1 MGAKPKENRFFFHF
15 QKIEIKS
22 LFFFGVYPDRENM
35 ESKNLKST
43 WNLKNGKM
51 ILPYVLLFA
60 GIILTLSLGSF
71 DAGEH
76 GVEHNFFGRLGFYI
90 SYGMFFMFGAA
101 SFLPGFFT
109 IGLGAFRLVK
119 EELEL
124 TNRLLSLPIF
134 LLCFAITLQIT
145 GHVSTIPF
153 ASQGGFAGQLFS
165 SGLEFVFGATG
176 KVLIHL
182 IFYFYG
188 LILLLNESPLH
199 FVGRVLGTAV
209 TKYGIQY
216 GFGKSGENIGS
227 LFQTAVEKF
236 QRRRT
241 NLPWFSAHTDGIH
254 SPKQFQQEIRS
265 HKQTQG
271 QKETSPLRD
280 ALHSTFG
287 KEGGLSNL
295 LSKVDTSS
303 MVTSET
309 SRIRFQ
315 NRGAF
320 TGNFEE
326 QGKVFRFQSVSPSLS
341 EKIREQKTF
350 SETSSGWEIIDFRTS
365 NSSSIK
371 PGVTLVVPS
380 SKETDFS
387 DSSGGNESDR
397 MDPFVPSEEIRDKEE
412 VASEE
417 TRTIRNTGFEKEFSK
432 EEGISTDS
440 NEVLEESFE
449 EKETLDSEFSRGE
462 TSFENIETSVA
473 SKSRN
478 VSLMDCIDSS
488 SDFSSEKKEDKMESI
503 PSKTLVP
510 EVRSKRSIYHVPLKS
525 LKTTSAKIQDPLFK
539 IESDKVARKIEEII
553 RQYGYESQVVSM
565 ERGPIITRYELSP
578 PLGVKLGRITSL
590 ADELRLYL
598 AVKNIRIVAP
608 IPGKSTIGIEVPNS
622 IREDVFLGDILHQNL
637 SLRPKKDLSILI
649 GKDISGKL
657 VGIDLNKLPHL
668 LVAGTTGSGK
678 SVCLNSMISSLVV
691 HLSPEEVRFIMIDPK
706 MVELTLYEDIPH
718 LLMPVITD
726 PKKATRALA
735 WAIQE
740 MEARYHSVSK
750 LKCRD
755 FKTYNEKVEQGAHRD
770 GYKKMPYI
778 VIFIDELADLMMVS
792 GKDLEDAIT
801 RITQKSR
808 AVGIHLIMATQRPSV
823 DVITGL
829 IKANC
834 PARMAFHVAQKTD
847 SKIILDQNGAES
859 LLGKGDFLYKS
870 PTAADLIRIQSPY
883 VSEEE
888 IEKIVEEA
896 RKFGKPSY
904 VDFDLEEETESS
916 TVDEEDEQLFEQA
929 WEIVRTDR
937 KASASYLQRRMRIG
951 YNKAA
956 RLMELMEER
965 GYVSPQIGSKGREIL
980 RAG

>member
-1 MGAKPKENRFFFHF
+1 
-15 QKIEIKS
+15 
-22 LFFFGVYPDRENM
+22 
-35 ESKNLKST
+35 
-43 WNLKNGKM
+43 M

-60 GIILTLSLGSF
+60 GIILILSLGSF

-101 SFLPGFFT
+101 SFLPGFFM
-109 IGLGAFRLVK
+109 IGLGALRLIK
-119 EELEL
+119 EGLEL

-134 LLCFAITLQIT
+134 LLCFAVTLQIT

-153 ASQGGFAGQLFS
+153 ASQGGLAGQLLS
-165 SGLEFVFGATG
+165 SGLEFVFGTTG
-176 KVLIHL
+176 KVIIHL

-199 FVGRVLGTAV
+199 FVGRILATAGI
-209 TKYGIQY
+209 KYRKGLQY
-216 GFGKSGENIGS
+216 GFGKSGENFGS
-227 LFQTAVEKF
+227 LFQSAVEKF
-236 QRRRT
+236 QRKKT
-241 NLPWFSAHTDGIH
+241 NLPWFSAHTTTH
-254 SPKQFQQEIRS
+254 SPNQFQQEIGP

-271 QKETSPLRD
+271 QKETSTLRD

-287 KEGGLSNL
+287 KEGRLSDL
-295 LSKVDTSS
+295 LSKVDVSS

-309 SRIRFQ
+309 SRTRFQ

-320 TGNFEE
+320 SGNFEE
-326 QGKVFRFQSVSPSLS
+326 EGKVFRFQSVSPSLS
-341 EKIREQKTF
+341 EKIRGQKTF
-350 SETSSGWEIIDFRTS
+350 SETSSGWEIIDFRTFD
-365 NSSSIK
+365 SSGIK
-371 PGVTLVVPS
+371 PNVTLVSS
-380 SKETDFS
+380 SKDS
-387 DSSGGNESDR
+387 DLSRRNELGR
-397 MDPFVPSEEIRDKEE
+397 FVPSEEIRDKEE
-412 VASEE
+412 VSSEE
-417 TRTIRNTGFEKEFSK
+417 TETTEDSGFEKEFSK
-432 EEGISTDS
+432 EESITSDS
-440 NEVLEESFE
+440 KEVLEESFE
-449 EKETLDSEFSRGE
+449 EKETLDSEFSQGE
-462 TSFENIETSVA
+462 TSSENIETSVA

-478 VSLMDCIDSS
+478 VSLMDHADSTS
-488 SDFSSEKKEDKMESI
+488 SFSSEKKEDRIESAL
-503 PSKTLVP
+503 SSTTLVP

-525 LKTTSAKIQDPLFK
+525 LKTTTTKIQDPLFK

-904 VDFDLEEETESS
+904 VDFDLDEETENS

-980 RAG
+980 RAS

>member
-1 MGAKPKENRFFFHF
+1 
-15 QKIEIKS
+15 
-22 LFFFGVYPDRENM
+22 M
-35 ESKNLKST
+35 ESKDLKST
-43 WNLKNGKM
+43 WNLQNGKM

-76 GVEHNFFGRLGFYI
+76 GVERNFFGRLGFYI

-101 SFLPGFFT
+101 SFLPGFFM
-109 IGLGAFRLVK
+109 IGLGALRLVK
-119 EELEL
+119 EGLEL

-153 ASQGGFAGQLFS
+153 ASQGGFAGQLLS
-165 SGLEFVFGATG
+165 SGLEFVFGTTG

-199 FVGRVLGTAV
+199 FVGRILGTAGA
-209 TKYGIQY
+209 KYRKGLQY
-216 GFGKSGENIGS
+216 GFGKSGENLGS
-227 LFQTAVEKF
+227 LFQSAVEKF

-241 NLPWFSAHTDGIH
+241 NLPWFSAHTIH
-254 SPKQFQQEIRS
+254 SPKQFQQETLP

-287 KEGGLSNL
+287 KEGRLSDL
-295 LSKVDTSS
+295 LSKVDVSS

-350 SETSSGWEIIDFRTS
+350 PETSSGWEIIDFRTFD
-365 NSSSIK
+365 SSGIK
-371 PGVTLVVPS
+371 PNVTLVSPS
-380 SKETDFS
+380 SKEIDSS
-387 DSSGGNESDR
+387 DSSRRNELDQTDR
-397 MDPFVPSEEIRDKEE
+397 FVPSEEIRDKEE
-412 VASEE
+412 DSFKE
-417 TRTIRNTGFEKEFSK
+417 TGTTGNSGFEKEFSK
-432 EEGISTDS
+432 EERITLDS
-440 NEVLEESFE
+440 KEVLEESFE
-449 EKETLDSEFSRGE
+449 EKKILDSEFSQGE
-462 TSFENIETSVA
+462 TSPENIETSVA

-478 VSLMDCIDSS
+478 ISLMDHTDLSS
-488 SDFSSEKKEDKMESI
+488 SFSSEKKEDKIESAL
-503 PSKTLVP
+503 PSVTLVP

-525 LKTTSAKIQDPLFK
+525 LKTTTTKIQDPLFK

-590 ADELRLYL
+590 SDELRLYL

-904 VDFDLEEETESS
+904 VDFDLDEETESS

>member
-1 MGAKPKENRFFFHF
+1 
-15 QKIEIKS
+15 
-22 LFFFGVYPDRENM
+22 M
-35 ESKNLKST
+35 ESKSKEFKSA
-43 WNLKNGKM
+43 WNLQNGKM
-51 ILPYVLLFA
+51 ILPYLLLFA

-71 DAGEH
+71 DSGEH
-76 GVEHNFFGRLGFYI
+76 GVEYNFFGRLGYYI

-101 SFLPGFFT
+101 SFLPGLFT
-109 IGLGAFRLVK
+109 IGLGSLRLVK
-119 EELEL
+119 EGFEL
-124 TNRLLSLPIF
+124 TNRLFSIPVF
-134 LLCFAITLQIT
+134 LLCYTVTLQVT

-153 ASQGGFAGQLFS
+153 ASQGGFVGQLLS
-165 SGLEFVFGATG
+165 SGLEFVFGSTG
-176 KVLIHL
+176 KILIHL
-182 IFYFYG
+182 VFYFYG

-199 FVGRVLGTAV
+199 FIGRAIGAAGA
-209 TKYGIQY
+209 KYKEGFKS
-216 GFGKSGENIGS
+216 GFGKRGENLGS
-227 LFQTAVEKF
+227 LFQSAVEKF
-236 QRRRT
+236 QRKESAPPWIST
-241 NLPWFSAHTDGIH
+241 NTNDWNDLQTKSSGNH
-254 SPKQFQQEIRS
+254 RS
-265 HKQTQG
+265 SELQNT
-271 QKETSPLRD
+271 
-280 ALHSTFG
+280 LHSTFG
-287 KEGGLSNL
+287 KEGKLSDF
-295 LSKVDTSS
+295 LSKVDTGPT
-303 MVTSET
+303 VTSKN

-315 NRGAF
+315 NHGAF
-320 TGNFEE
+320 SGNFEK
-326 QGKVFRFQSVSPSLS
+326 QGKVFRFESVSSSLS
-341 EKIREQKTF
+341 EKIREEKNFQKA
-350 SETSSGWEIIDFRTS
+350 TSRWEIIDFRTS
-365 NSSSIK
+365 SFSNISSEKEPSI
-371 PGVTLVVPS
+371 TLVA
-380 SKETDFS
+380 
-387 DSSGGNESDR
+387 
-397 MDPFVPSEEIRDKEE
+397 PSESEIKKEWNQTNLILQSEKSQDK
-412 VASEE
+412 
-417 TRTIRNTGFEKEFSK
+417 F
-432 EEGISTDS
+432 
-440 NEVLEESFE
+440 SFE
-449 EKETLDSEFSRGE
+449 EKERIEQTDSELEKEFYEEESVDSEEDFSEEETLSSE
-462 TSFENIETSVA
+462 TSIEKDISENLKTST
-473 SKSRN
+473 
-478 VSLMDCIDSS
+478 ISS
-488 SDFSSEKKEDKMESI
+488 SKEVSTKHTSSSPEEEKLE
-503 PSKTLVP
+503 PGLPFPPTTLVP
-510 EVRSKRSIYHVPLKS
+510 EVKSKRSIYHVPLKS
-525 LKTTSAKIQDPLFK
+525 LKTTTTKIQDPLFK
-539 IESDKVARKIEEII
+539 IEADKVARKIEEII

-565 ERGPIITRYELSP
+565 ERGPIITRYELTP

-590 ADELRLYL
+590 SDELRLYL

-904 VDFDLEEETESS
+904 VDFDLDEETENSV
-916 TVDEEDEQLFEQA
+916 VDEGDEELFEQA

-980 RAG
+980 K

>member
-1 MGAKPKENRFFFHF
+1 
-15 QKIEIKS
+15 
-22 LFFFGVYPDRENM
+22 M
-35 ESKNLKST
+35 ESKEQKT
-43 WNLKNGKM
+43 AWNLQNGKK
-51 ILPYVLLFA
+51 ILPYVLLFS
-60 GIILTLSLGSF
+60 GIFLTLSLGSF
-71 DAGEH
+71 DAGEE
-76 GVEHNFFGRLGFYI
+76 GIRHNFFGRLGFYL
-90 SYGMFFMFGAA
+90 SYGMFFLFGAA
-101 SFLPGFFT
+101 SFLPGLFA
-109 IGLGAFRLVK
+109 IGLGSLRLVK
-119 EELEL
+119 DEFEL
-124 TNRLLSLPIF
+124 TNRLFSLPVF
-134 LLCFAITLQIT
+134 LFCFTVTLQIT

-153 ASQGGFAGQLFS
+153 ASQGGFTGQLLS
-165 SGLEFVFGATG
+165 AGLEFIFGATG
-176 KVLIHL
+176 KILIHL
-182 IFYFYG
+182 VFYFYG

-199 FVGRVLGTAV
+199 FLGRMVGVAGA
-209 TKYGIQY
+209 KYKEGLQS
-216 GFGKSGENIGS
+216 GVSKSGEGLGA
-227 LFQTAVEKF
+227 LFQSAVERF
-236 QRRRT
+236 QKRESDP
-241 NLPWFSAHTDGIH
+241 PWFSARSTGTH
-254 SPKQFQQEIRS
+254 SPEAIFEQMHAPRMYGKREPSELQN
-265 HKQTQG
+265 
-271 QKETSPLRD
+271 
-280 ALHSTFG
+280 ALHNTFA
-287 KEGGLSNL
+287 KEGKLSEL
-295 LSKVDTSS
+295 LSKTDSRPLVRSESEGFSS
-303 MVTSET
+303 V
-309 SRIRFQ
+309 RFQ
-315 NRGAF
+315 NQGAF
-320 TGNFEE
+320 RGNFEE
-326 QGKVFRFQSVSPSLS
+326 QGRVFRFESVSSSLA
-341 EKIREQKTF
+341 EKIKEEKKFQETTSRWEILDFRTPRSETRFRMNETSSKDVSTVRKESFAADATETETDEKNEFNFSNINRSVSADEVGSIRRSALDETELKSRTEKKFHESEIEPEVESEDVSQEEEADAGLVEREEIF
-350 SETSSGWEIIDFRTS
+350 SETKAIVPE
-365 NSSSIK
+365 
-371 PGVTLVVPS
+371 LVS
-380 SKETDFS
+380 EMS
-387 DSSGGNESDR
+387 DSFAEIKEPR
-397 MDPFVPSEEIRDKEE
+397 LEPILPFPPV
-412 VASEE
+412 
-417 TRTIRNTGFEKEFSK
+417 
-432 EEGISTDS
+432 
-440 NEVLEESFE
+440 
-449 EKETLDSEFSRGE
+449 
-462 TSFENIETSVA
+462 
-473 SKSRN
+473 
-478 VSLMDCIDSS
+478 
-488 SDFSSEKKEDKMESI
+488 
-503 PSKTLVP
+503 TLVP

-525 LKTTSAKIQDPLFK
+525 LKTTATKIQDPLFK

-565 ERGPIITRYELSP
+565 ERGPIITRYELTP
-578 PLGVKLGRITSL
+578 PPGVKLGRITSL

-622 IREDVFLGDILHQNL
+622 LREDVFLGDILHQNL

-657 VGIDLNKLPHL
+657 VSIDLNKLPHL

-755 FKTYNEKVEQGAHRD
+755 FKTYNEKVEQGAHRE

-870 PTAADLIRIQSPY
+870 PTAADLVRIQSPY

-888 IEKIVEEA
+888 IERIVEEA

-904 VDFDLEEETESS
+904 VDFDLDEEPENTA
-916 TVDEEDEQLFEQA
+916 VDEEDEELFEQA

>member
-1 MGAKPKENRFFFHF
+1 
-15 QKIEIKS
+15 
-22 LFFFGVYPDRENM
+22 M
-35 ESKNLKST
+35 ESKSKEFKSA
-43 WNLKNGKM
+43 WNLQNGKM
-51 ILPYVLLFA
+51 ILPYLLLFA

-71 DAGEH
+71 DSGEH
-76 GVEHNFFGRLGFYI
+76 GVEYNFFGRLGYYI

-101 SFLPGFFT
+101 SFLPGLFT
-109 IGLGAFRLVK
+109 IGLGSLRLVK
-119 EELEL
+119 EGFEL
-124 TNRLLSLPIF
+124 TNRLFSIPVF
-134 LLCFAITLQIT
+134 LLCYTVTLQVT

-153 ASQGGFAGQLFS
+153 ASQGGFVGQLLS
-165 SGLEFVFGATG
+165 SGLEFVFGSTG
-176 KVLIHL
+176 KILIHL
-182 IFYFYG
+182 VFYFYG

-199 FVGRVLGTAV
+199 FIGRAIGTAGA
-209 TKYGIQY
+209 KYKEGFKS
-216 GFGKSGENIGS
+216 GFGKRGENLGS
-227 LFQTAVEKF
+227 LFQSAVEKF
-236 QRRRT
+236 QRKESAPPWIST
-241 NLPWFSAHTDGIH
+241 NTNDWNDLQTKSLGNH
-254 SPKQFQQEIRS
+254 RS
-265 HKQTQG
+265 SELQNT
-271 QKETSPLRD
+271 
-280 ALHSTFG
+280 LHSTFG
-287 KEGGLSNL
+287 KEGKLSDF
-295 LSKVDTSS
+295 LSKVDTGPT
-303 MVTSET
+303 VTSKN

-315 NRGAF
+315 NHGAF
-320 TGNFEE
+320 SGNFEK
-326 QGKVFRFQSVSPSLS
+326 QGKVFRFESVSSSLS
-341 EKIREQKTF
+341 EKIREEKNFQKA
-350 SETSSGWEIIDFRTS
+350 TSRWEIIDFRTS
-365 NSSSIK
+365 SFSNISSEKEPSI
-371 PGVTLVVPS
+371 TLVA
-380 SKETDFS
+380 
-387 DSSGGNESDR
+387 
-397 MDPFVPSEEIRDKEE
+397 PSESEIKKEWNQTNLILQSEKSQDK
-412 VASEE
+412 
-417 TRTIRNTGFEKEFSK
+417 F
-432 EEGISTDS
+432 
-440 NEVLEESFE
+440 SFE
-449 EKETLDSEFSRGE
+449 EKERIEQTDSELEKEFYEEESVDSEEDFSEEETLSSE
-462 TSFENIETSVA
+462 TSIEKDISENLKTST
-473 SKSRN
+473 
-478 VSLMDCIDSS
+478 ISS
-488 SDFSSEKKEDKMESI
+488 SKEVSTKHTSSSPEEEKLE
-503 PSKTLVP
+503 PGLPFPPTTLVP
-510 EVRSKRSIYHVPLKS
+510 EVKSKRSIYHVPLKS
-525 LKTTSAKIQDPLFK
+525 LKTTTTKIQDPLFK
-539 IESDKVARKIEEII
+539 IEADKVARKIEEII

-565 ERGPIITRYELSP
+565 ERGPIITRYELTP

-590 ADELRLYL
+590 SDELRLYL

-904 VDFDLEEETESS
+904 VDFDLDEETENSV
-916 TVDEEDEQLFEQA
+916 VDEGDEELFEQA

-980 RAG
+980 K

>member
-1 MGAKPKENRFFFHF
+1 
-15 QKIEIKS
+15 
-22 LFFFGVYPDRENM
+22 M
-35 ESKNLKST
+35 ESKDLKPA
-43 WNLKNGKM
+43 WNLQNGKK
-51 ILPYVLLFA
+51 ILPYVLLFS

-71 DAGEH
+71 DAGEQ
-76 GVEHNFFGRLGFYI
+76 GIQNNFFGRLGFYL

-101 SFLPGFFT
+101 SFLPGLFA
-109 IGLGAFRLVK
+109 IGLGSLRLVK
-119 EELEL
+119 DEFDL
-124 TNRLLSLPIF
+124 TNRLFSLPVF
-134 LLCFAITLQIT
+134 LFCFTVTLQVT

-153 ASQGGFAGQLFS
+153 ASQGGFVGQLLS
-165 SGLEFVFGATG
+165 SGLEFIFGSTG
-176 KVLIHL
+176 KILIHL
-182 IFYFYG
+182 VFYFYG
-188 LILLLNESPLH
+188 FILLLNESPLH
-199 FVGRVLGTAV
+199 FLGRVLGTAGA
-209 TKYGIQY
+209 KYREGFQS
-216 GFGKSGENIGS
+216 GFGKGGATLGS
-227 LFQTAVEKF
+227 LFQSAVEKI
-236 QRRRT
+236 Q
-241 NLPWFSAHTDGIH
+241 
-254 SPKQFQQEIRS
+254 K
-265 HKQTQG
+265 
-271 QKETSPLRD
+271 KETSPPWFASLNSGDHSPEELFQQMNSHKKSSRRIEPSPLQT

-287 KEGGLSNL
+287 KEGRLSDL
-295 LSKVDTSS
+295 LSKVDSGS
-303 MVTSET
+303 LVSQES

-315 NRGAF
+315 NQGAF
-320 TGNFEE
+320 SGNFEE
-326 QGKVFRFQSVSPSLS
+326 EGKVFRFQSVSSSLS
-341 EKIREQKTF
+341 EKIREEKRFQ
-350 SETSSGWEIIDFRTS
+350 ESSSSWEIIDFRTS
-365 NSSSIK
+365 ETANPFTKKERTIAIVSPPK
-371 PGVTLVVPS
+371 KEETFPS
-380 SKETDFS
+380 LEKEEEWIE
-387 DSSGGNESDR
+387 DSSEEVREELYEETMGEEESD
-397 MDPFVPSEEIRDKEE
+397 EEESDESSVE
-412 VASEE
+412 A
-417 TRTIRNTGFEKEFSK
+417 
-432 EEGISTDS
+432 
-440 NEVLEESFE
+440 LEESFE
-449 EKETLDSEFSRGE
+449 EIEEVEEFGE
-462 TSFENIETSVA
+462 EKKFVPLSPIEKVVPSF
-473 SKSRN
+473 
-478 VSLMDCIDSS
+478 
-488 SDFSSEKKEDKMESI
+488 EKKEPRLEQ
-503 PSKTLVP
+503 TLPFPPVTLIP
-510 EVRSKRSIYHVPLKS
+510 EVKSKRSIYHVPLKS
-525 LKTTSAKIQDPLFK
+525 LKTTTTKIQDPLFK

-565 ERGPIITRYELSP
+565 ERGPIITRYELTP
-578 PLGVKLGRITSL
+578 PPGVKLGRITSL

-608 IPGKSTIGIEVPNS
+608 IPGKSTIGIEVPNT

-657 VGIDLNKLPHL
+657 VSIDLNKLPHL

-870 PTAADLIRIQSPY
+870 PTAADLVRIQSPY

-904 VDFDLEEETESS
+904 VDFDLDEEPESA
-916 TVDEEDEQLFEQA
+916 TIDEEDEELFEQA
-929 WEIVRTDR
+929 WEIVRSDR

-965 GYVSPQIGSKGREIL
+965 GYVSAQIGSKGREIL
-980 RAG
+980 K

>member
-1 MGAKPKENRFFFHF
+1 
-15 QKIEIKS
+15 
-22 LFFFGVYPDRENM
+22 M
-35 ESKNLKST
+35 ESKDLKST
-43 WNLKNGKM
+43 WNLQNGKM

-76 GVEHNFFGRLGFYI
+76 GVERNFFGRLGFYI

-101 SFLPGFFT
+101 SFLPGFFM
-109 IGLGAFRLVK
+109 IGLGALRLVK
-119 EELEL
+119 EGLEL

-153 ASQGGFAGQLFS
+153 ASQGGFAGQLLS
-165 SGLEFVFGATG
+165 SGLEFVFGTTG

-199 FVGRVLGTAV
+199 FVGRILGTAGA
-209 TKYGIQY
+209 KYRKGLQY
-216 GFGKSGENIGS
+216 GFGKSGENLGS
-227 LFQTAVEKF
+227 LFQSAVEKF

-241 NLPWFSAHTDGIH
+241 NLPWFSAHTIH
-254 SPKQFQQEIRS
+254 SPKQFQQETLP

-287 KEGGLSNL
+287 KEGRLSDL
-295 LSKVDTSS
+295 LSKVDVSS

-350 SETSSGWEIIDFRTS
+350 PETSSGWEIIDFRTFD
-365 NSSSIK
+365 SSGIK
-371 PGVTLVVPS
+371 PNVTLVSPS
-380 SKETDFS
+380 SKEIDSS
-387 DSSGGNESDR
+387 DSSRRNELDQTDR
-397 MDPFVPSEEIRDKEE
+397 FVPSEEIRDKEE
-412 VASEE
+412 DSFKE
-417 TRTIRNTGFEKEFSK
+417 TGTTGNSGFEKEFSK
-432 EEGISTDS
+432 EERITLDS
-440 NEVLEESFE
+440 KEVLEESFE
-449 EKETLDSEFSRGE
+449 EKKILDSEFSQGE
-462 TSFENIETSVA
+462 TSPENIETSVA

-478 VSLMDCIDSS
+478 VSLMDHTDLSS
-488 SDFSSEKKEDKMESI
+488 SFSSEKKEDKIESAL
-503 PSKTLVP
+503 PSVTLVP

-525 LKTTSAKIQDPLFK
+525 LKTTTTKIQDPLFK

-590 ADELRLYL
+590 SDELRLYL

-904 VDFDLEEETESS
+904 VDFDLDEETESS

>member
-1 MGAKPKENRFFFHF
+1 
-15 QKIEIKS
+15 
-22 LFFFGVYPDRENM
+22 M
-35 ESKNLKST
+35 ESKDLKST
-43 WNLKNGKM
+43 WNLQNGKM

-60 GIILTLSLGSF
+60 GIILILSLGSF

-101 SFLPGFFT
+101 SFLPGFFM
-109 IGLGAFRLVK
+109 IGLGALRLIK
-119 EELEL
+119 EGLEL

-134 LLCFAITLQIT
+134 LLCFAVTLQIT

-153 ASQGGFAGQLFS
+153 ASQGGLAGQLLS
-165 SGLEFVFGATG
+165 SGLEFVFGTTG
-176 KVLIHL
+176 KVIIHL

-199 FVGRVLGTAV
+199 FVGRILATAGI
-209 TKYGIQY
+209 KYRKGLQY
-216 GFGKSGENIGS
+216 GFGKSGENFGS
-227 LFQTAVEKF
+227 LFQSAVEKF
-236 QRRRT
+236 QRKKT
-241 NLPWFSAHTDGIH
+241 NLPWFSAHTTTH
-254 SPKQFQQEIRS
+254 SPNQFQQEIGP

-271 QKETSPLRD
+271 QKETSTLRD

-287 KEGGLSNL
+287 KEGRLSDL
-295 LSKVDTSS
+295 LSKVDVSS

-309 SRIRFQ
+309 SRTRFQ

-320 TGNFEE
+320 SGNFEE
-326 QGKVFRFQSVSPSLS
+326 EGKVFRFQSVSPSLS
-341 EKIREQKTF
+341 EKIRGQKTF
-350 SETSSGWEIIDFRTS
+350 SETSSGWEIIDFRTFD
-365 NSSSIK
+365 SSGIK
-371 PGVTLVVPS
+371 PNVTLVSS
-380 SKETDFS
+380 SKDS
-387 DSSGGNESDR
+387 DLSRRNELGR
-397 MDPFVPSEEIRDKEE
+397 FVPSEEIRDKEE
-412 VASEE
+412 VSSEE
-417 TRTIRNTGFEKEFSK
+417 TETTEDSGFEKEFSK
-432 EEGISTDS
+432 EESITSDS
-440 NEVLEESFE
+440 KEVLEESFE
-449 EKETLDSEFSRGE
+449 EKETLDSEFSQGE
-462 TSFENIETSVA
+462 TSSENIETSVA

-478 VSLMDCIDSS
+478 VSLMDHADSTS
-488 SDFSSEKKEDKMESI
+488 SFSSEKKEDRIESAL
-503 PSKTLVP
+503 SSTTLVP

-525 LKTTSAKIQDPLFK
+525 LKTTTTKIQDPLFK

-904 VDFDLEEETESS
+904 VDFDLDEETENS

-980 RAG
+980 RAS

>member
-1 MGAKPKENRFFFHF
+1 
-15 QKIEIKS
+15 
-22 LFFFGVYPDRENM
+22 M
-35 ESKNLKST
+35 ESKDLKST
-43 WNLKNGKM
+43 WNLQNGKM

-60 GIILTLSLGSF
+60 GIILILSLGSF

-76 GVEHNFFGRLGFYI
+76 GVENNFFGRLGFYI

-101 SFLPGFFT
+101 SFLPGFFM
-109 IGLGAFRLVK
+109 IGLGALRLVK
-119 EELEL
+119 EGLEL

-134 LLCFAITLQIT
+134 LLCFAVTLQIT

-153 ASQGGFAGQLFS
+153 ASQGGLAGQLLS

-199 FVGRVLGTAV
+199 FAGRILGAAGI
-209 TKYGIQY
+209 KYRKGLQY
-216 GFGKSGENIGS
+216 GFGKSGENLGS
-227 LFQTAVEKF
+227 FFQSAVEKF
-236 QRRRT
+236 QRKRT
-241 NLPWFSAHTDGIH
+241 NLPWFSAHTTTH
-254 SPKQFQQEIRS
+254 SPNQFQQEIGP

-271 QKETSPLRD
+271 QKETSTLRD

-287 KEGGLSNL
+287 KEGRLSDL
-295 LSKVDTSS
+295 LSKVDVSS

-326 QGKVFRFQSVSPSLS
+326 EGKVFRFQSVSPSLS

-350 SETSSGWEIIDFRTS
+350 SETSSGWEIIDFRTFD
-365 NSSSIK
+365 SSGIK
-371 PGVTLVVPS
+371 PNVTLVS
-380 SKETDFS
+380 SFKDS
-387 DSSGGNESDR
+387 DSSRGNELDR
-397 MDPFVPSEEIRDKEE
+397 FVPSEEIRDKEE
-412 VASEE
+412 VSSEE
-417 TRTIRNTGFEKEFSK
+417 TGATGNSGFEKEFSK
-432 EEGISTDS
+432 EERITSDS
-440 NEVLEESFE
+440 KEVLEESIE
-449 EKETLDSEFSRGE
+449 EKKTLDLEFSRGE
-462 TSFENIETSVA
+462 ISSENIETSAA
-473 SKSRN
+473 SKSQN
-478 VSLMDCIDSS
+478 VPLAEDHAHSS
-488 SDFSSEKKEDKMESI
+488 SNFSSEKKEDKIESTL
-503 PSKTLVP
+503 PFPPTTLVP
-510 EVRSKRSIYHVPLKS
+510 EFRSKRSIYHVPLKS
-525 LKTTSAKIQDPLFK
+525 LKTTATKIQDPLFK

-904 VDFDLEEETESS
+904 VDFDLDEETESS

-980 RAG
+980 RAS

>member
-1 MGAKPKENRFFFHF
+1 
-15 QKIEIKS
+15 
-22 LFFFGVYPDRENM
+22 M
-35 ESKNLKST
+35 ESKDLKPA
-43 WNLKNGKM
+43 WNLQNGKM

-71 DAGEH
+71 DAGER
-76 GVEHNFFGRLGFYI
+76 GIEHNFFGRLGFYL

-101 SFLPGFFT
+101 SFLPGLLT
-109 IGLGAFRLVK
+109 IGLGSLRLVK
-119 EELEL
+119 EGFEL
-124 TNRLLSLPIF
+124 TNRLLSLPVF
-134 LLCFAITLQIT
+134 LLCFTVTLQII

-153 ASQGGFAGQLFS
+153 ASQGGFTGQFLS
-165 SGLEFVFGATG
+165 SGLEFIFGSTG
-176 KVLIHL
+176 KILIHL
-182 IFYFYG
+182 LFYFYG
-188 LILLLNESPLH
+188 FILLLNESPLH
-199 FVGRVLGTAV
+199 FIGRMLGTAGANYS
-209 TKYGIQY
+209 KGLRH
-216 GFGKSGENIGS
+216 GLGKSGENLGS
-227 LFQTAVEKF
+227 LFQSAVERF
-236 QRRRT
+236 QRKKS
-241 NLPWFSAHTDGIH
+241 NPPWFYTHTSETDFTEQGYGLPHQRMSSYKHAQTEVSAL
-254 SPKQFQQEIRS
+254 QN
-265 HKQTQG
+265 
-271 QKETSPLRD
+271 

-287 KEGGLSNL
+287 KEGKLSDL
-295 LSKVDTSS
+295 LSKVDSSS
-303 MVTSET
+303 MVTPET
-309 SRIRFQ
+309 SRFRFQ
-315 NRGAF
+315 NQGAF

-326 QGKVFRFQSVSPSLS
+326 QGKVFRFQSVSTSLS
-341 EKIREQKTF
+341 EKIREEKKFQ
-350 SETSSGWEIIDFRTS
+350 ETSSSWEIIDFRTS
-365 NSSSIK
+365 DFSNISSGK
-371 PGVTLVVPS
+371 EQPVTLVVPYG
-380 SKETDFS
+380 KQ
-387 DSSGGNESDR
+387 
-397 MDPFVPSEEIRDKEE
+397 
-412 VASEE
+412 
-417 TRTIRNTGFEKEFSK
+417 TG
-432 EEGISTDS
+432 
-440 NEVLEESFE
+440 
-449 EKETLDSEFSRGE
+449 
-462 TSFENIETSVA
+462 
-473 SKSRN
+473 
-478 VSLMDCIDSS
+478 S
-488 SDFSSEKKEDKMESI
+488 SDFDNSDPNKEWDQKDRFDPSEKKEPIESSELEDEFYDDSNI
-503 PSKTLVP
+503 SSDSKEDREEFSDQKTEAVNTEFSRKEISSETLGVSKLQEKDNSDSFLSFPSEKKEERIEPALPFPPTTLVP

-525 LKTTSAKIQDPLFK
+525 LKTTTTKIQDPLFK

-565 ERGPIITRYELSP
+565 ERGPIITRYELTP

-622 IREDVFLGDILHQNL
+622 LREDVFLGDILHQNL

-904 VDFDLEEETESS
+904 VDFDLDEDLESS
-916 TVDEEDEQLFEQA
+916 VVDEEDEQLFEQA

>member
-1 MGAKPKENRFFFHF
+1 
-15 QKIEIKS
+15 
-22 LFFFGVYPDRENM
+22 M
-35 ESKNLKST
+35 ESKDLKPA
-43 WNLKNGKM
+43 WNLQNGKM

-71 DAGEH
+71 DAGEQ
-76 GVEHNFFGRLGFYI
+76 GIQHNFFGRLGFYL

-101 SFLPGFFT
+101 SFLPGLFA
-109 IGLGAFRLVK
+109 IGLGSLRLVK
-119 EELEL
+119 EGFEL
-124 TNRLLSLPIF
+124 TNRLFSLPVF
-134 LLCFAITLQIT
+134 LFCFTVTLQIT
-145 GHVSTIPF
+145 GHVSAIPF
-153 ASQGGFAGQLFS
+153 ASQGGFIGQLLS
-165 SGLEFVFGATG
+165 SGLEFIFGSTG
-176 KVLIHL
+176 KTLIHL
-182 IFYFYG
+182 VFYFYG
-188 LILLLNESPLH
+188 FILLLNESPLH
-199 FVGRVLGTAV
+199 FLGRILGTAGAR
-209 TKYGIQY
+209 YREGFQS
-216 GFGKSGENIGS
+216 GFGKNGETLSS
-227 LFQTAVEKF
+227 LFQSAVDRF
-236 QRRRT
+236 QKKDET
-241 NLPWFSAHTDGIH
+241 PPWFSSHTSGAH
-254 SPKQFQQEIRS
+254 SPEELYQQMRIHRQS
-265 HKQTQG
+265 QRPNQPSAL
-271 QKETSPLRD
+271 QN

-287 KEGGLSNL
+287 KEGRLSDL

-303 MVTSET
+303 MVSPES

-315 NRGAF
+315 NQGAF
-320 TGNFEE
+320 QGNFEE
-326 QGKVFRFQSVSPSLS
+326 QGAVFRFQSVSSSLS
-341 EKIREQKTF
+341 EKIREEKTF
-350 SETSSGWEIIDFRTS
+350 QESSSNWEIVDFRTS
-365 NSSSIK
+365 DSSNILYRRE
-371 PGVTLVVPS
+371 PANAAPETTVTTLVVPS
-380 SKETDFS
+380 SGEEWNLTNRS
-387 DSSGGNESDR
+387 AADSIKTEKKNFEENFEEEYDNEEL
-397 MDPFVPSEEIRDKEE
+397 EE
-412 VASEE
+412 SEE
-417 TRTIRNTGFEKEFSK
+417 TNEL
-432 EEGISTDS
+432 STEDEANDWDDS
-440 NEVLEESFE
+440 SAEEESATTE
-449 EKETLDSEFSRGE
+449 NSSVEADVQSVIPTVSKMQNSPQQAGSSLTPERKETKAEQ
-462 TSFENIETSVA
+462 
-473 SKSRN
+473 
-478 VSLMDCIDSS
+478 
-488 SDFSSEKKEDKMESI
+488 
-503 PSKTLVP
+503 TLPFPPVTLIP
-510 EVRSKRSIYHVPLKS
+510 EVKSKRSIYHVPLKS
-525 LKTTSAKIQDPLFK
+525 LKTTTAKIQDPLFK
-539 IESDKVARKIEEII
+539 IEADKVARKIEEII

-565 ERGPIITRYELSP
+565 ERGPIITRYELTP
-578 PLGVKLGRITSL
+578 PPGVKLGRITSL

-622 IREDVFLGDILHQNL
+622 LREDVFLGDILHQNL

-657 VGIDLNKLPHL
+657 VSIDLNKLPHL

-792 GKDLEDAIT
+792 GKDLEDGIT

-870 PTAADLIRIQSPY
+870 PTAADLVRIQSPY

-896 RKFGKPSY
+896 RKYGKPSY
-904 VDFDLEEETESS
+904 VEFDLDEEPDASQ
-916 TVDEEDEQLFEQA
+916 VDEEDEELFEQA

-965 GYVSPQIGSKGREIL
+965 GYVSAQIGSKGREIL

>member
-1 MGAKPKENRFFFHF
+1 MIGTIYRLNRWETIDPLSYKIRSILPLEKKENFPIFCQRWINILWKLRKRLRFVFKITVLFPETLRNKERCFVLNRFLLPFLKKLEKKKNF
-15 QKIEIKS
+15 QK
-22 LFFFGVYPDRENM
+22 
-35 ESKNLKST
+35 
-43 WNLKNGKM
+43 
-51 ILPYVLLFA
+51 A
-60 GIILTLSLGSF
+60 
-71 DAGEH
+71 
-76 GVEHNFFGRLGFYI
+76 
-90 SYGMFFMFGAA
+90 
-101 SFLPGFFT
+101 
-109 IGLGAFRLVK
+109 
-119 EELEL
+119 
-124 TNRLLSLPIF
+124 
-134 LLCFAITLQIT
+134 
-145 GHVSTIPF
+145 
-153 ASQGGFAGQLFS
+153 
-165 SGLEFVFGATG
+165 
-176 KVLIHL
+176 
-182 IFYFYG
+182 
-188 LILLLNESPLH
+188 
-199 FVGRVLGTAV
+199 
-209 TKYGIQY
+209 
-216 GFGKSGENIGS
+216 
-227 LFQTAVEKF
+227 
-236 QRRRT
+236 
-241 NLPWFSAHTDGIH
+241 
-254 SPKQFQQEIRS
+254 
-265 HKQTQG
+265 
-271 QKETSPLRD
+271 
-280 ALHSTFG
+280 
-287 KEGGLSNL
+287 
-295 LSKVDTSS
+295 
-303 MVTSET
+303 T
-309 SRIRFQ
+309 SR
-315 NRGAF
+315 
-320 TGNFEE
+320 
-326 QGKVFRFQSVSPSLS
+326 
-341 EKIREQKTF
+341 
-350 SETSSGWEIIDFRTS
+350 WEIIDFRTS
-365 NSSSIK
+365 SFSNISSEKEPSI
-371 PGVTLVVPS
+371 TLVVPS
-380 SKETDFS
+380 ESEIKKEWNQT
-387 DSSGGNESDR
+387 NLILQ
-397 MDPFVPSEEIRDKEE
+397 SEKSQDK
-412 VASEE
+412 
-417 TRTIRNTGFEKEFSK
+417 F
-432 EEGISTDS
+432 
-440 NEVLEESFE
+440 SFE
-449 EKETLDSEFSRGE
+449 EKERIEQTDSELEKEFYEEESADSEEDFSEEETLSSE
-462 TSFENIETSVA
+462 TSIEKNISENLKTST
-473 SKSRN
+473 
-478 VSLMDCIDSS
+478 ISS
-488 SDFSSEKKEDKMESI
+488 SKEVSTKHTSSSPEEEKLE
-503 PSKTLVP
+503 PGLPFPPTTLVP
-510 EVRSKRSIYHVPLKS
+510 EVKSKRSIYHVPLKS
-525 LKTTSAKIQDPLFK
+525 LKTTTTKIQDPLFK
-539 IESDKVARKIEEII
+539 IEADKVARKIEEII

-565 ERGPIITRYELSP
+565 ERGPIITRYELTP

-590 ADELRLYL
+590 SDELRLYL

-904 VDFDLEEETESS
+904 VDFDLDEETENSV
-916 TVDEEDEQLFEQA
+916 VDEGDEELFEQA

-980 RAG
+980 K

>member
-1 MGAKPKENRFFFHF
+1 
-15 QKIEIKS
+15 
-22 LFFFGVYPDRENM
+22 M
-35 ESKNLKST
+35 ESKDLKST
-43 WNLKNGKM
+43 WNLQNGKM

-101 SFLPGFFT
+101 SFLPGFFM
-109 IGLGAFRLVK
+109 IGLGALRLVK
-119 EELEL
+119 EGLEL

-153 ASQGGFAGQLFS
+153 ASQGGLAGQLLS
-165 SGLEFVFGATG
+165 SGLEFVFGTTG

-199 FVGRVLGTAV
+199 FVGRILGTAGA
-209 TKYGIQY
+209 KYRKGLQY
-216 GFGKSGENIGS
+216 GFGKSGENLGS
-227 LFQTAVEKF
+227 LFQSAVEKF

-241 NLPWFSAHTDGIH
+241 NLPWFSAHTIH
-254 SPKQFQQEIRS
+254 SPKQFQQEMRS

-287 KEGGLSNL
+287 KEGRLSDL
-295 LSKVDTSS
+295 LSKVDVSS

-350 SETSSGWEIIDFRTS
+350 PETSSGWEIIDFRTFD
-365 NSSSIK
+365 SSGIK
-371 PGVTLVVPS
+371 PNVTLVSPS
-380 SKETDFS
+380 SKETDSS
-387 DSSGGNESDR
+387 DSSRRNELDQTDR
-397 MDPFVPSEEIRDKEE
+397 FVPSEEIRDKEE
-412 VASEE
+412 DSFKE
-417 TRTIRNTGFEKEFSK
+417 TETTGNSGFEKEFSK
-432 EEGISTDS
+432 EERITLDS
-440 NEVLEESFE
+440 KEVLEESFE
-449 EKETLDSEFSRGE
+449 EKKTLDSEFSQGE
-462 TSFENIETSVA
+462 TSSENIETSVA

-478 VSLMDCIDSS
+478 VSLMDHTDLSS
-488 SDFSSEKKEDKMESI
+488 SFSSEKKEDKIESAL
-503 PSKTLVP
+503 PSVTLVP

-525 LKTTSAKIQDPLFK
+525 LKTTTTKIQDPLFK

-904 VDFDLEEETESS
+904 VDFDLDEETESS

>member
-1 MGAKPKENRFFFHF
+1 
-15 QKIEIKS
+15 
-22 LFFFGVYPDRENM
+22 M
-35 ESKNLKST
+35 ESKDLKPA
-43 WNLKNGKM
+43 WNLQNGKM

-71 DAGEH
+71 DAGEQ
-76 GVEHNFFGRLGFYI
+76 GIQHNFFGRLGFYL

-101 SFLPGFFT
+101 SFLPGLFA
-109 IGLGAFRLVK
+109 IGLGSLRLVK
-119 EELEL
+119 EGFEL
-124 TNRLLSLPIF
+124 TNRLFSLPVF
-134 LLCFAITLQIT
+134 LFCFTVTLQIT

-153 ASQGGFAGQLFS
+153 ASQGGFIGQLLS
-165 SGLEFVFGATG
+165 SGLEFIFGSTG
-176 KVLIHL
+176 KTLIHL
-182 IFYFYG
+182 VFYFYG

-199 FVGRVLGTAV
+199 FLGRILGTAGA
-209 TKYGIQY
+209 KYKEGFQS
-216 GFGKSGENIGS
+216 GFGKNGETLSS
-227 LFQTAVEKF
+227 LFQSAVDRF
-236 QRRRT
+236 QKKDSIP
-241 NLPWFSAHTDGIH
+241 PWFSSHSSGTH
-254 SPKQFQQEIRS
+254 SPEELYQQMRVS
-265 HKQTQG
+265 KHA
-271 QKETSPLRD
+271 QKSNQPSALQN

-287 KEGGLSNL
+287 KEGRLSDL

-303 MVTSET
+303 LVSPES

-315 NRGAF
+315 NHGAF

-326 QGKVFRFQSVSPSLS
+326 QGKVFRFQSVSSSLS
-341 EKIREQKTF
+341 EKIRDEKTF
-350 SETSSGWEIIDFRTS
+350 QESSSNWEIVDFRTS
-365 NSSSIK
+365 ESSNILYRREAASAAETAVETRSSS
-371 PGVTLVVPS
+371 TTFVVPS
-380 SKETDFS
+380 A
-387 DSSGGNESDR
+387 
-397 MDPFVPSEEIRDKEE
+397 EEEYEQDEPEE
-412 VASEE
+412 FEESEE
-417 TRTIRNTGFEKEFSK
+417 TNEFSS
-432 EEGISTDS
+432 E
-440 NEVLEESFE
+440 EESA
-449 EKETLDSEFSRGE
+449 DW
-462 TSFENIETSVA
+462 N
-473 SKSRN
+473 
-478 VSLMDCIDSS
+478 DSS
-488 SDFSSEKKEDKMESI
+488 SEEEETNENSSVNAEVIDVV
-503 PSKTLVP
+503 PTVVKTQDSLQAPAASFVP
-510 EVRSKRSIYHVPLKS
+510 ERKETKSEQTLPFPPVTLIPEVKSKRSIYHVPLKS
-525 LKTTSAKIQDPLFK
+525 LKTTTTKIQDPLFK
-539 IESDKVARKIEEII
+539 IEADKVARKIEEII

-565 ERGPIITRYELSP
+565 ERGPIITRYELTP
-578 PLGVKLGRITSL
+578 PPGVKLGRITSL

-622 IREDVFLGDILHQNL
+622 LREDVFLGDILHQNL

-657 VGIDLNKLPHL
+657 VSIDLNKLPHL

-755 FKTYNEKVEQGAHRD
+755 FKTYNEKVEQGAHRE

-792 GKDLEDAIT
+792 GKDLEDGIT

-870 PTAADLIRIQSPY
+870 PTAADLVRIQSPY

-896 RKFGKPSY
+896 RKYGKPSY
-904 VDFDLEEETESS
+904 VEFDLDEEPDSS
-916 TVDEEDEQLFEQA
+916 QVDEEDEELFEQA

-965 GYVSPQIGSKGREIL
+965 GYVSAQIGSKGREIL

>member
-1 MGAKPKENRFFFHF
+1 
-15 QKIEIKS
+15 
-22 LFFFGVYPDRENM
+22 M
-35 ESKNLKST
+35 ESKSKEFKSA
-43 WNLKNGKM
+43 WNLQNGKM
-51 ILPYVLLFA
+51 ILPYLLLFA

-71 DAGEH
+71 DSGEH
-76 GVEHNFFGRLGFYI
+76 GVEYNFFGRLGYYI

-101 SFLPGFFT
+101 SFLPGLFT
-109 IGLGAFRLVK
+109 IGLGSLRLVK
-119 EELEL
+119 EGFEL
-124 TNRLLSLPIF
+124 TNRLFSIPVF
-134 LLCFAITLQIT
+134 LLCYTVTLQVT

-153 ASQGGFAGQLFS
+153 ASQGGFVGQLLS
-165 SGLEFVFGATG
+165 SGLEFVFGSTG
-176 KVLIHL
+176 KILIHL
-182 IFYFYG
+182 VFYFYG

-199 FVGRVLGTAV
+199 FIGRAIGTAGA
-209 TKYGIQY
+209 KYKEGFKS
-216 GFGKSGENIGS
+216 GFGKRGENLGS
-227 LFQTAVEKF
+227 LFQSAVEKF
-236 QRRRT
+236 QRKESAPPWIST
-241 NLPWFSAHTDGIH
+241 NTNDWNDLQTKSSGNH
-254 SPKQFQQEIRS
+254 RS
-265 HKQTQG
+265 SELQNT
-271 QKETSPLRD
+271 
-280 ALHSTFG
+280 LHSTFG
-287 KEGGLSNL
+287 KEGKLSDF
-295 LSKVDTSS
+295 LSKVDTGPT
-303 MVTSET
+303 VTSKN

-315 NRGAF
+315 NHGAF
-320 TGNFEE
+320 SGNFEK
-326 QGKVFRFQSVSPSLS
+326 QGKVFRFESVSSSLS
-341 EKIREQKTF
+341 EKIREEKNFQKA
-350 SETSSGWEIIDFRTS
+350 TSRWEIIDFRTS
-365 NSSSIK
+365 SFSNISSEKEPSI
-371 PGVTLVVPS
+371 TLVA
-380 SKETDFS
+380 
-387 DSSGGNESDR
+387 
-397 MDPFVPSEEIRDKEE
+397 PSESEIKKEWNQTNLILQSEKSQDK
-412 VASEE
+412 
-417 TRTIRNTGFEKEFSK
+417 F
-432 EEGISTDS
+432 
-440 NEVLEESFE
+440 SFE
-449 EKETLDSEFSRGE
+449 EKERIEQTDSELEKEFYEEESVDSEEDFSEEETLSSE
-462 TSFENIETSVA
+462 TSIEKDISENLKTST
-473 SKSRN
+473 
-478 VSLMDCIDSS
+478 ISS
-488 SDFSSEKKEDKMESI
+488 SKEVSTKHTSSSPEEEKLE
-503 PSKTLVP
+503 PGLPFPPTTLVP
-510 EVRSKRSIYHVPLKS
+510 EVKSKRSIYHVPLKS
-525 LKTTSAKIQDPLFK
+525 LKTTTTKIQDPLFK
-539 IESDKVARKIEEII
+539 IEADKVARKIEEII

-565 ERGPIITRYELSP
+565 ERGPIITRYELTP

-590 ADELRLYL
+590 SDELRLYL

-608 IPGKSTIGIEVPNS
+608 IPGRSTIGIEVPNS

-904 VDFDLEEETESS
+904 VDFDLDEETENSV
-916 TVDEEDEQLFEQA
+916 VDEGDEELFEQA

-980 RAG
+980 K

>member
-1 MGAKPKENRFFFHF
+1 
-15 QKIEIKS
+15 
-22 LFFFGVYPDRENM
+22 M
-35 ESKNLKST
+35 ESKEIKPAWSLQ
-43 WNLKNGKM
+43 NGKK
-51 ILPYVLLFA
+51 IVPYVLLFS
-60 GIILTLSLGSF
+60 GIFLTLSLGSF
-71 DAGEH
+71 DAGDQ
-76 GVEHNFFGRLGFYI
+76 GIQRNFFGRLGFYL

-101 SFLPGFFT
+101 SFLPGLFA
-109 IGLGAFRLVK
+109 IGLGSLRLIK
-119 EELEL
+119 EEFDL
-124 TNRLLSLPIF
+124 TNRLFSVPVF
-134 LLCFAITLQIT
+134 LFCFTVTLQVT

-153 ASQGGFAGQLFS
+153 ASQGGLVGQLLS
-165 SGLEFVFGATG
+165 NGLEFIFGSTG
-176 KVLIHL
+176 KIIIHL
-182 IFYFYG
+182 VFYFYG
-188 LILLLNESPLH
+188 LILVLNESPLH
-199 FVGRVLGTAV
+199 FLGRILGTAGA
-209 TKYGIQY
+209 KYRE
-216 GFGKSGENIGS
+216 GFQTGLGRGGDGLGA
-227 LFQTAVEKF
+227 LFQSAVDKF
-236 QRRRT
+236 QKKDSDI
-241 NLPWFSAHTDGIH
+241 PWFSSLSSGAH
-254 SPKQFQQEIRS
+254 SPEQLYQQMAS
-265 HKQTQG
+265 HKKSKGRIEPSTLQN
-271 QKETSPLRD
+271 

-287 KEGGLSNL
+287 KEGRLSDL
-295 LSKVDTSS
+295 LSQVNSGS
-303 MVTSET
+303 MIIPDSPRT
-309 SRIRFQ
+309 RFQ
-315 NRGAF
+315 NQGVFA
-320 TGNFEE
+320 GNFEE
-326 QGKVFRFQSVSPSLS
+326 QGAVFRFASVSSTLS
-341 EKIREQKTF
+341 EKIKDEKKFQ
-350 SETSSGWEIIDFRTS
+350 ETSSNWEIIDFRTS
-365 NSSSIK
+365 DSSSLQRK
-371 PGVTLVVPS
+371 N
-380 SKETDFS
+380 E
-387 DSSGGNESDR
+387 SSGIIA
-397 MDPFVPSEEIRDKEE
+397 PSP
-412 VASEE
+412 
-417 TRTIRNTGFEKEFSK
+417 
-432 EEGISTDS
+432 
-440 NEVLEESFE
+440 FE
-449 EKETLDSEFSRGE
+449 EKFHSSKQEGKGEWIEEVEIFSDGAEEEFAKDPIDSFDLATTEEKWDE
-462 TSFENIETSVA
+462 TSEESDDVSEEVIAVVETPKAIAASERKESKIEQAALPFPPV
-473 SKSRN
+473 
-478 VSLMDCIDSS
+478 
-488 SDFSSEKKEDKMESI
+488 
-503 PSKTLVP
+503 TLIP
-510 EVRSKRSIYHVPLKS
+510 EVKSKRSIYHVPLKS
-525 LKTTSAKIQDPLFK
+525 LKTTTTKIQDPLFK

-565 ERGPIITRYELSP
+565 ERGPIITRYELTP
-578 PLGVKLGRITSL
+578 PPGVKLGRITSL

-608 IPGKSTIGIEVPNS
+608 IPGKSTIGIEVPNT
-622 IREDVFLGDILHQNL
+622 IREDVYLGDILHQNL

-649 GKDISGKL
+649 GKDISGTL
-657 VGIDLNKLPHL
+657 VSIDLNKLPHL

-755 FKTYNEKVEQGAHRD
+755 FKTYNEKVEQGAYRE

-870 PTAADLIRIQSPY
+870 PTAADLVRIQSPY

-888 IEKIVEEA
+888 IERIVEEA

-904 VDFDLEEETESS
+904 VDFDLDEEPENSS
-916 TVDEEDEQLFEQA
+916 IDEEDEELFEQA
-929 WEIVRTDR
+929 WEIVRLDR

-965 GYVSPQIGSKGREIL
+965 GYVSAQIGSKGREIL

>member
-1 MGAKPKENRFFFHF
+1 
-15 QKIEIKS
+15 
-22 LFFFGVYPDRENM
+22 M
-35 ESKNLKST
+35 ESKDLKPA
-43 WNLKNGKM
+43 WNLQNGKK
-51 ILPYVLLFA
+51 ILPYVLLFS

-71 DAGEH
+71 DAGEQ
-76 GVEHNFFGRLGFYI
+76 GIQNNFFGRLGFYL

-101 SFLPGFFT
+101 SFLPGLFA
-109 IGLGAFRLVK
+109 IGLGSLRLVK
-119 EELEL
+119 DEFDL
-124 TNRLLSLPIF
+124 TNRLFSLPVF
-134 LLCFAITLQIT
+134 LFCFTVTLQVT

-153 ASQGGFAGQLFS
+153 ASQGGFVGQLLS
-165 SGLEFVFGATG
+165 SGLEFIFGSTG
-176 KVLIHL
+176 KILIHL
-182 IFYFYG
+182 VFYFYG
-188 LILLLNESPLH
+188 FILLLNESPLH
-199 FVGRVLGTAV
+199 FLGRVLGTAGA
-209 TKYGIQY
+209 KYREGFQS
-216 GFGKSGENIGS
+216 GFGKGRATLGS
-227 LFQTAVEKF
+227 LFQFAVEKI
-236 QRRRT
+236 Q
-241 NLPWFSAHTDGIH
+241 
-254 SPKQFQQEIRS
+254 K
-265 HKQTQG
+265 
-271 QKETSPLRD
+271 KETSPPWFASLNSGDHSPEELFQQMNSHKKSSRRIEPSPLQT

-287 KEGGLSNL
+287 KEGRLSDL
-295 LSKVDTSS
+295 LSKVDSGS
-303 MVTSET
+303 LVSKES

-315 NRGAF
+315 NQGAF
-320 TGNFEE
+320 SGNFEE
-326 QGKVFRFQSVSPSLS
+326 EGKVFRFQTVSSSLS
-341 EKIREQKTF
+341 EKIREEKRFQ
-350 SETSSGWEIIDFRTS
+350 ESSSSWEIIDFRTS
-365 NSSSIK
+365 DTANAFTK
-371 PGVTLVVPS
+371 
-380 SKETDFS
+380 KERTIAIVSPPRKEETFTS
-387 DSSGGNESDR
+387 LEKEEEWTEDSSEEAREELYEETMGEEESD
-397 MDPFVPSEEIRDKEE
+397 EEESDESS
-412 VASEE
+412 VDA
-417 TRTIRNTGFEKEFSK
+417 
-432 EEGISTDS
+432 
-440 NEVLEESFE
+440 LEESFE
-449 EKETLDSEFSRGE
+449 EIEEVEEIGE
-462 TSFENIETSVA
+462 EKKF
-473 SKSRN
+473 
-478 VSLMDCIDSS
+478 VSLSPIEKVVPS
-488 SDFSSEKKEDKMESI
+488 FEKKEPRLEQ
-503 PSKTLVP
+503 TLPFPPVTLIP
-510 EVRSKRSIYHVPLKS
+510 EVKSKRSIYHVPLKS
-525 LKTTSAKIQDPLFK
+525 LKTTTTKIQDPLFK

-565 ERGPIITRYELSP
+565 ERGPIITRYELTP
-578 PLGVKLGRITSL
+578 PPGVKLGRITSL

-608 IPGKSTIGIEVPNS
+608 IPGKSTIGIEVPNT

-657 VGIDLNKLPHL
+657 VSIDLNKLPHL

-870 PTAADLIRIQSPY
+870 PTAADLVRIQSPY

-904 VDFDLEEETESS
+904 VDFDLDEEPESA
-916 TVDEEDEQLFEQA
+916 TIDEEDEELFEQA
-929 WEIVRTDR
+929 WEIVRSDR

-965 GYVSPQIGSKGREIL
+965 GYVSAQIGSKGREIL
-980 RAG
+980 K

>member
-1 MGAKPKENRFFFHF
+1 
-15 QKIEIKS
+15 
-22 LFFFGVYPDRENM
+22 M
-35 ESKNLKST
+35 ESKDLKPA
-43 WNLKNGKM
+43 WNLQNGKK
-51 ILPYVLLFA
+51 ILPYVLLFS

-71 DAGEH
+71 DAGEQ
-76 GVEHNFFGRLGFYI
+76 GIQNNFFGRLGFYL

-101 SFLPGFFT
+101 SFLPGLFA
-109 IGLGAFRLVK
+109 IGLGSLRLVK
-119 EELEL
+119 EEFDL
-124 TNRLLSLPIF
+124 TNRLFSLPVF
-134 LLCFAITLQIT
+134 LFCFTVTLQVT
-145 GHVSTIPF
+145 GHRSTIPF
-153 ASQGGFAGQLFS
+153 ASQGGFVGQLLS
-165 SGLEFVFGATG
+165 SGLEFIFGSTG
-176 KVLIHL
+176 KILIHL
-182 IFYFYG
+182 VFYFYG

-199 FVGRVLGTAV
+199 FLGRALGTAGA
-209 TKYGIQY
+209 KYKE
-216 GFGKSGENIGS
+216 GFQSGFTKSGASLGT
-227 LFQTAVEKF
+227 LFQTAVEKI
-236 QRRRT
+236 QNRESSP
-241 NLPWFSAHTDGIH
+241 PWFTSLSSGNH
-254 SPKQFQQEIRS
+254 SPEELFQQMHSRKKSSVRNEP
-265 HKQTQG
+265 
-271 QKETSPLRD
+271 SPLQT

-287 KEGGLSNL
+287 KEGRLSDL
-295 LSKVDTSS
+295 LSRVDSGSLVSQESS
-303 MVTSET
+303 RM
-309 SRIRFQ
+309 RFQ
-315 NRGAF
+315 NQGAF
-320 TGNFEE
+320 SGNFEE
-326 QGKVFRFQSVSPSLS
+326 EGKVFRFQSVSSALS
-341 EKIREQKTF
+341 EKIREEKSFQ
-350 SETSSGWEIIDFRTS
+350 ESSSSWEIIDFRTS
-365 NSSSIK
+365 DANNPFAKKEKIVSIVSPIEK
-371 PGVTLVVPS
+371 ESVPS
-380 SKETDFS
+380 LQ
-387 DSSGGNESDR
+387 
-397 MDPFVPSEEIRDKEE
+397 SEEEE
-412 VASEE
+412 EWIEDSSEE
-417 TRTIRNTGFEKEFSK
+417 TEEEFYEDSLD
-432 EEGISTDS
+432 EEESEDRAS
-440 NEVLEESFE
+440 VVELEESFE
-449 EKETLDSEFSRGE
+449 DDAETPGEKAFVPLSPIAKVIPNF
-462 TSFENIETSVA
+462 
-473 SKSRN
+473 
-478 VSLMDCIDSS
+478 
-488 SDFSSEKKEDKMESI
+488 EKKE
-503 PSKTLVP
+503 SKSEQGLPFPPVTLIP
-510 EVRSKRSIYHVPLKS
+510 EVKSKRSIYHVPLKS
-525 LKTTSAKIQDPLFK
+525 LKTTTTKIQDPLFK

-565 ERGPIITRYELSP
+565 ERGPIITRYELTP
-578 PLGVKLGRITSL
+578 PPGVKLGRITSL

-608 IPGKSTIGIEVPNS
+608 IPGKSTIGIEVPNT

-657 VGIDLNKLPHL
+657 VSIDLNKLPHL

-870 PTAADLIRIQSPY
+870 PTAADLVRIQSPY

-904 VDFDLEEETESS
+904 VDFDLDEEPESA
-916 TVDEEDEQLFEQA
+916 TIDEEDEELFEQA
-929 WEIVRTDR
+929 WEIVRSDR

-965 GYVSPQIGSKGREIL
+965 GYVSAQIGSKGREIL
-980 RAG
+980 K

>member
-1 MGAKPKENRFFFHF
+1 
-15 QKIEIKS
+15 
-22 LFFFGVYPDRENM
+22 M
-35 ESKNLKST
+35 ESKDLKPT
-43 WNLKNGKM
+43 WNLQNGRK
-51 ILPYVLLFA
+51 ILPYVLLFS

-71 DAGEH
+71 DAGEK
-76 GVEHNFFGRLGFYI
+76 GIQHNFFGRLGFYL

-101 SFLPGFFT
+101 SFLPGLFA
-109 IGLGAFRLVK
+109 IGLGSLRLVK
-119 EELEL
+119 DEFDL
-124 TNRLLSLPIF
+124 TNRLFSLPVF
-134 LLCFAITLQIT
+134 LFCFTVTLQIT

-153 ASQGGFAGQLFS
+153 ASQGGLVGQLLS
-165 SGLEFVFGATG
+165 SGLEFIFGSTG
-176 KVLIHL
+176 KILIHL
-182 IFYFYG
+182 VFYFYA

-199 FVGRVLGTAV
+199 FLGRILGTAGA
-209 TKYGIQY
+209 KYKE
-216 GFGKSGENIGS
+216 GFQSGLGKGGS
-227 LFQTAVEKF
+227 SLGTLFQSAVEKI
-236 QRRRT
+236 QKKESSP
-241 NLPWFSAHTDGIH
+241 PWFISLTSGNH
-254 SPKQFQQEIRS
+254 SPEELFQKM
-265 HKQTQG
+265 HTQ
-271 QKETSPLRD
+271 KKRAERIEPSPLQT

-287 KEGGLSNL
+287 KEGRLSDL
-295 LSKVDTSS
+295 LSKVDSGS
-303 MVTSET
+303 IVSKEN

-315 NRGAF
+315 NQGAF
-320 TGNFEE
+320 SGNFEE
-326 QGKVFRFQSVSPSLS
+326 EGKVFRFQSVSSALS
-341 EKIREQKTF
+341 EKIREEKRFQ
-350 SETSSGWEIIDFRTS
+350 ESSSSWEIIDFRTS
-365 NSSSIK
+365 DETNPFTK
-371 PGVTLVVPS
+371 
-380 SKETDFS
+380 KENTITIVSPPKEETFHS
-387 DSSGGNESDR
+387 LKEKGGEWIEDSSEEAEEEFYDDR
-397 MDPFVPSEEIRDKEE
+397 EENSEEEE
-412 VASEE
+412 NS
-417 TRTIRNTGFEKEFSK
+417 
-432 EEGISTDS
+432 
-440 NEVLEESFE
+440 LEEESEAAPE
-449 EKETLDSEFSRGE
+449 EELE
-462 TSFENIETSVA
+462 TSFEEIGE
-473 SKSRN
+473 
-478 VSLMDCIDSS
+478 VSEDKKFVPLSPIAKVIPS
-488 SDFSSEKKEDKMESI
+488 FEKKEPKLEQAL
-503 PSKTLVP
+503 PFPPVTLIP
-510 EVRSKRSIYHVPLKS
+510 EVKSKRSIYHVPLKS
-525 LKTTSAKIQDPLFK
+525 LKTTTTKIQDPLFK

-565 ERGPIITRYELSP
+565 ERGPIITRYELTP
-578 PLGVKLGRITSL
+578 PPGVKLGRITSL

-608 IPGKSTIGIEVPNS
+608 IPGKSTIGIEVPNT

-657 VGIDLNKLPHL
+657 VSIDLNKLPHL

-870 PTAADLIRIQSPY
+870 PTAADLVRIQSPY

-904 VDFDLEEETESS
+904 VDFDLDEEPENAAM
-916 TVDEEDEQLFEQA
+916 DEEDEELFEQA
-929 WEIVRTDR
+929 WEIVRSDR

-965 GYVSPQIGSKGREIL
+965 GYVSAQIGSKGREIL
-980 RAG
+980 K

>member
-1 MGAKPKENRFFFHF
+1 
-15 QKIEIKS
+15 
-22 LFFFGVYPDRENM
+22 M
-35 ESKNLKST
+35 ESKSKEFKSA
-43 WNLKNGKM
+43 WNLQNGKM
-51 ILPYVLLFA
+51 ILPYLLLFA

-71 DAGEH
+71 DSGEH
-76 GVEHNFFGRLGFYI
+76 GVEYNFFGRLGYYI

-101 SFLPGFFT
+101 SFLPGLFT
-109 IGLGAFRLVK
+109 IGLGSLRLVK
-119 EELEL
+119 EGFEL
-124 TNRLLSLPIF
+124 TNRLFSIPVF
-134 LLCFAITLQIT
+134 LLCYTVTLQVT

-153 ASQGGFAGQLFS
+153 ASQGGFVGQLLS
-165 SGLEFVFGATG
+165 SGLEFVFGSTG
-176 KVLIHL
+176 KILIHL
-182 IFYFYG
+182 VFYFYG

-199 FVGRVLGTAV
+199 FIGRAIGTAGA
-209 TKYGIQY
+209 KYKEGFKS
-216 GFGKSGENIGS
+216 GFGKRGENLGS
-227 LFQTAVEKF
+227 LFQSAVEKF
-236 QRRRT
+236 QRKESAPPWIST
-241 NLPWFSAHTDGIH
+241 NTNDWNDLQTKSLGNH
-254 SPKQFQQEIRS
+254 RS
-265 HKQTQG
+265 SELQNT
-271 QKETSPLRD
+271 
-280 ALHSTFG
+280 LHSTFG
-287 KEGGLSNL
+287 KEGKLSDF
-295 LSKVDTSS
+295 LSKVDKHSLETPKTSK
-303 MVTSET
+303 
-309 SRIRFQ
+309 IRFQ
-315 NRGAF
+315 NHGAF
-320 TGNFEE
+320 SGNFEK
-326 QGKVFRFQSVSPSLS
+326 QGKVFRFESVSSSLS
-341 EKIREQKTF
+341 EKIREEKNFQKA
-350 SETSSGWEIIDFRTS
+350 TSRWEIIDFRTS
-365 NSSSIK
+365 SFSNISSEKEPSI
-371 PGVTLVVPS
+371 TLVVPS
-380 SKETDFS
+380 ESEIKKEWNQT
-387 DSSGGNESDR
+387 NLILQ
-397 MDPFVPSEEIRDKEE
+397 SEKSQDK
-412 VASEE
+412 
-417 TRTIRNTGFEKEFSK
+417 F
-432 EEGISTDS
+432 
-440 NEVLEESFE
+440 SFE
-449 EKETLDSEFSRGE
+449 EKERIEQTDSELEKEFYEEESVDSEEDFSEEETLSSE
-462 TSFENIETSVA
+462 TSIEKDISENLKTST
-473 SKSRN
+473 
-478 VSLMDCIDSS
+478 ISS
-488 SDFSSEKKEDKMESI
+488 SKEVSTKHTSSSLEEEKLE
-503 PSKTLVP
+503 PGLPFPPTTLVP
-510 EVRSKRSIYHVPLKS
+510 EVKSKRSIYHVPLKS
-525 LKTTSAKIQDPLFK
+525 LKTTTTKIQDPLFK
-539 IESDKVARKIEEII
+539 IEADKVARKIEEII

-565 ERGPIITRYELSP
+565 ERGPIITRYELTP

-590 ADELRLYL
+590 SDELRLYL

-904 VDFDLEEETESS
+904 VDFDLDEETENSV
-916 TVDEEDEQLFEQA
+916 VDEGDEELFEQA

-980 RAG
+980 K

>member
-1 MGAKPKENRFFFHF
+1 
-15 QKIEIKS
+15 
-22 LFFFGVYPDRENM
+22 M
-35 ESKNLKST
+35 ESKDLKPA
-43 WNLKNGKM
+43 WNLQNGKM

-71 DAGEH
+71 DAGEQ
-76 GVEHNFFGRLGFYI
+76 GIQHNFFGRLGFYL

-101 SFLPGFFT
+101 SFLPGLFA
-109 IGLGAFRLVK
+109 IGLGSLRLVK
-119 EELEL
+119 EGFEL
-124 TNRLLSLPIF
+124 TNRLFSLPVF
-134 LLCFAITLQIT
+134 LLCFTVTLQIT

-153 ASQGGFAGQLFS
+153 ASQGGFIGQLLS
-165 SGLEFVFGATG
+165 SGLEFIFGSTG
-176 KVLIHL
+176 KTLIHL
-182 IFYFYG
+182 VFYFYG

-199 FVGRVLGTAV
+199 FLGRILGTAGA
-209 TKYGIQY
+209 KYKEGFQS
-216 GFGKSGENIGS
+216 GFGKNGETLSS
-227 LFQTAVEKF
+227 LFQSAVDRF
-236 QRRRT
+236 QKKDSIP
-241 NLPWFSAHTDGIH
+241 PWFSSHSSGTH
-254 SPKQFQQEIRS
+254 SPEELYQQMCVS
-265 HKQTQG
+265 KHA
-271 QKETSPLRD
+271 QKSNQPSALQN

-287 KEGGLSNL
+287 KEGRLSDL

-303 MVTSET
+303 LVSPES

-315 NRGAF
+315 NHGAF

-326 QGKVFRFQSVSPSLS
+326 QGKVFRFQSVSSSLS
-341 EKIREQKTF
+341 EKIRDEKAFQ
-350 SETSSGWEIIDFRTS
+350 ESSSNWEIVDFRTS
-365 NSSSIK
+365 ESSNILYRREAASAAETAVETRSSS
-371 PGVTLVVPS
+371 TTFVVPS
-380 SKETDFS
+380 A
-387 DSSGGNESDR
+387 
-397 MDPFVPSEEIRDKEE
+397 EEEYEQDEPEE
-412 VASEE
+412 FEESEE
-417 TRTIRNTGFEKEFSK
+417 T
-432 EEGISTDS
+432 
-440 NEVLEESFE
+440 NE
-449 EKETLDSEFSRGE
+449 
-462 TSFENIETSVA
+462 
-473 SKSRN
+473 
-478 VSLMDCIDSS
+478 
-488 SDFSSEKKEDKMESI
+488 FSSEEESADWNDSSLEEEETNENSSVNAEVI
-503 PSKTLVP
+503 DVVPTVVKTRDSLQAPAASFVP
-510 EVRSKRSIYHVPLKS
+510 ERKETKSEQTLPFPPVTLIPEVKSKRSIYHVPLKS
-525 LKTTSAKIQDPLFK
+525 LKTTTTKIQDPLFK
-539 IESDKVARKIEEII
+539 IEADKVARKIEEII

-565 ERGPIITRYELSP
+565 ERGPIITRYELTP
-578 PLGVKLGRITSL
+578 PPGVKLGRITSL

-622 IREDVFLGDILHQNL
+622 LREDVFLGDILHQNL

-657 VGIDLNKLPHL
+657 VSIDLNKLPHL

-755 FKTYNEKVEQGAHRD
+755 FKTYNEKVEQGAHRE

-792 GKDLEDAIT
+792 GKDLEDGIT

-870 PTAADLIRIQSPY
+870 PTAADLVRIQSPY

-896 RKFGKPSY
+896 RKYGKPSY
-904 VDFDLEEETESS
+904 VEFDLDEEPDSS
-916 TVDEEDEQLFEQA
+916 QVDEEDEELFEQA

-965 GYVSPQIGSKGREIL
+965 GYVSAQIGSKGREIL